1 MARGMQESVCQ
12 QFLPIMKPCPFILFV
27 SSALWTPAFAQAPLP
42 PGEVVEEVV
51 EVVPSEKTVTEET
64 VTEVTPAESAPRR
77 EVTKEVVTEEVRNP
91 RRLDAALARRQ
102 LSTVPRA
109 IPAPGTTVERTETT
123 TRKSDAR
130 PPRVYNRERNV
141 VVVEGVEL
149 PYVTIPV
156 LFKEGSDELLDDES
170 RLAIEDT
177 AKAIREIADSNPN
190 ARFDIE
196 GHTSTEGSDEMNLD
210 LSAKRARRVYDEL
223 TQRYRIPAMVLSAHG
238 YGESYPNFPQG
249 SEDQLVLDRRVLVV
263 RLK

>member
-1 MARGMQESVCQ
+1 MREEVVKLLLA
-12 QFLPIMKPCPFILFV
+12 MKPCLFV
-27 SSALWTPAFAQAPLP
+27 LSSALLSPLFAQAPLP
-42 PGEVVEEVV
+42 PGEVIEEEVV
-51 EVVPSEKTVTEET
+51 EVIPTEERTVVEET
-64 VTEVTPAESAPRR
+64 VTETVPAEAAPRV
-77 EVTKEVVTEEVRNP
+77 VTEEVVTEEVRGP

-102 LSTVPRA
+102 LGTVPRA
-109 IPAPGTTVERTETT
+109 AAAPGTTVETTETT
-123 TRKSDAR
+123 TRRTGAR

-141 VVVEGVEL
+141 VVVEGMEL

-177 AKAIREIADSNPN
+177 AKAIREISDANPN

-196 GHTSTEGSDEMNLD
+196 GHTSTDGSDEMNLD
-210 LSAKRARRVYDEL
+210 LSAKRARRIYDEL
-223 TQRYRIPAMVLSAHG
+223 TQRYRIPAEVLSAHG

-249 SEDQLVLDRRVLVV
+249 SEEQMTMDRRVLVV